1 MVPYLIDSGKKV
13 RESFWPHSMRSF
25 FGGEACFTSFPMLS
39 KNWTFSDVWTETANW
54 LTQKWGNP
62 LRWLVSYFFF
72 VDMSSFVIVSW
83 HGQMVNGHTNNHTY
97 RSVKRK
103 ISAFKIRIRKDNQ
116 IDQLLLCIKIISNI
130 EK

>member
-1 MVPYLIDSGKKV
+1 MYEQRLQIGSHKNEGT
-13 RESFWPHSMRSF
+13 RW
-25 FGGEACFTSFPMLS
+25 GG
-39 KNWTFSDVWTETANW
+39 
-54 LTQKWGNP
+54 
-62 LRWLVSYFFF
+62 WLVTFF